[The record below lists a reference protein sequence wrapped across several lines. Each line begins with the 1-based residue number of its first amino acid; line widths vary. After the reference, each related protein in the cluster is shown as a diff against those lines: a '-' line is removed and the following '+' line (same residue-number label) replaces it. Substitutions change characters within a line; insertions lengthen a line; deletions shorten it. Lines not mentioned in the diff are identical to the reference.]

1 MKYFGT
7 DGIRGTVGEWPL
19 VPEFFLKLGQA
30 TGKVLKSRND
40 STIIIGRDTRQSCIM
55 LQNALCAGL
64 LSSGISVYDV
74 GVIPTSAISWLVSNI
89 GGEAVEAGVVISAS
103 HNPVQENGIKFFDS
117 FGKKLAENT
126 EAEIENLILDDQF
139 QPKLEKNLG
148 RYVDGHSF
156 QELYIQDLIK
166 EHPSDFLSGLTI
178 VVDCAHGAASFVA
191 PDIFQRAGAN
201 VIAINASPTGLN
213 INFNAGSEHVRRS
226 PEKFSELF
234 RQNQADFG
242 LAFDGDADRVVFV
255 DDEGTLID
263 GDHMLG
269 FLSRY
274 LDQQG
279 ILLERSIVTTSMRN
293 EGLKQFVESKN
304 LTLYETPV
312 GDKYVVDKLMQL
324 WERNTDEDK
333 IGLGGEQAGHI
344 ILLDKEHIAGDGIRT
359 ALFVLSA
366 YLKSQN
372 TSLAKFA
379 AGVGKTP
386 QIIASAFVGNGDRF
400 SKQELKVMETEM
412 FEKHPGLVRVNL
424 RYSGTEPLFRIML
437 ESNNSYNV
445 EELASIAIKIS
456 REAQQ
461 LAKQLNGFI
470 DILNCTRGGTITV
483 DSDRI
488 TVKQKSKE

>member
-1 MKYFGT
+1 MKFFGT

-40 STIIIGRDTRQSCIM
+40 STIIIGRDTRQSCVM

-74 GVIPTSAISWLVSNI
+74 GVIPTSAVSWLVSNI
-89 GGEAVEAGVVISAS
+89 GGDAVEAGVVISAS

-117 FGKKLAENT
+117 FGKKLAEST
-126 EAEIENLILDDQF
+126 EAEIENLILNDQF
-139 QPKLEKNLG
+139 QPKTEKNLG

-178 VVDCAHGAASFVA
+178 VVDCANGAASFVA

-201 VIAINASPTGLN
+201 VIAVNASPTGLN
-213 INFNAGSEHVRRS
+213 INFNAGSEYVRRS
-226 PEKFSELF
+226 PEKFSEIF

-255 DDEGTLID
+255 DEEGTLID

-279 ILLERSIVTTSMRN
+279 LLLERSIVTTSMRN
-293 EGLKQFVESKN
+293 EGLKLFIESRN

-324 WERNTDEDK
+324 WNQSADKDK

-359 ALFVLSA
+359 ALFVLNA

-372 TSLAKFA
+372 ASLAEFA

-386 QIIASAFVGNGDRF
+386 QIIASAYVGNGERYT
-400 SKQELKVMETEM
+400 KQELEAMGADIL
-412 FEKHPGLVRVNL
+412 EKHPGIVRINL
-424 RYSGTEPLFRIML
+424 RYSGTEPLLRTMI
-437 ESNNSYNV
+437 ESNNSHSE
-445 EELASIAIKIS
+445 EELAKIAIEIS
-456 REAQQ
+456 HKAQK
-461 LAKQLNGFI
+461 LANQLNGSI
-470 DILNCTRGGTITV
+470 DILNCTRGGTL
-483 DSDRI
+483 
-488 TVKQKSKE
+488 TVKLN